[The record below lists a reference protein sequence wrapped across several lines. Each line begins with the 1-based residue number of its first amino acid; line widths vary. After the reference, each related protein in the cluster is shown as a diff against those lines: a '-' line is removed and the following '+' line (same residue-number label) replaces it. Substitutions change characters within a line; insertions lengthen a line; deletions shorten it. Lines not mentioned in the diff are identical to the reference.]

1 MSRQVKASFL
11 IAAIAAAT
19 AWFGR
24 GTYDEFQMDE
34 GVFHVVN
41 ADDAPRTIK
50 LAFPSGER
58 RRSVI
63 DAGQAVDFE
72 VKDTGEGAVSVTSDG
87 ELLGSVG
94 YVTSHNDL
102 SVVVVRAD
110 RVLISQYGRGRALPR
125 QRSAR

>member
-1 MSRQVKASFL
+1 MSRQIKASFL

-41 ADDAPRTIK
+41 ADATSRTIE
-50 LAFPSGER
+50 LVFPSGER

-63 DAGQAVDFE
+63 DAGQAVDF
-72 VKDTGEGAVSVTSDG
+72 
-87 ELLGSVG
+87 
-94 YVTSHNDL
+94 
-102 SVVVVRAD
+102 
-110 RVLISQYGRGRALPR
+110 
-125 QRSAR
+125 